1 MWCVSKVRTYLLT
14 RYTICM
20 QFQIP
25 QFIEVEDRIFGPLT
39 FKQFIYLAGAAGC
52 AFIAWRLFPLYIAAV
67 VIILVGSFGVALALF
82 QWNGRPFILALEY
95 GFYYLV
101 NTKLYL
107 WSHER
112 KQKRAKEIA
121 KTAEVPPEVYVPHL
135 SESKLHDLA
144 WSLDIQQ
151 KVSQLGMRAGALTGS
166 PRTRARDALAAV
178 HTAKEALVR

>member
-1 MWCVSKVRTYLLT
+1 
-14 RYTICM
+14 M

-25 QFIEVEDRIFGPLT
+25 QFIEVEDKIFGPLT
-39 FKQFIYLAGAAGC
+39 FKQFIYFAGAAGC
-52 AFIAWRLFPLYIAAV
+52 AFVAWRLLPLYVAAP
-67 VIILVGSFGVALALF
+67 VIIFVGSLAAALALF

-95 GFYYLV
+95 GFYYLI

-107 WSHER
+107 WSHAR
-112 KQKRAKEIA
+112 KQKRAKEAA
-121 KTAEVPPEVYVPHL
+121 KTAEAPSQVYVPRL

-151 KVSQLGMRAGALTGS
+151 KVSQLGVRPDSLDAP
-166 PRTRARDALAAV
+166 PRSSARDALSAV